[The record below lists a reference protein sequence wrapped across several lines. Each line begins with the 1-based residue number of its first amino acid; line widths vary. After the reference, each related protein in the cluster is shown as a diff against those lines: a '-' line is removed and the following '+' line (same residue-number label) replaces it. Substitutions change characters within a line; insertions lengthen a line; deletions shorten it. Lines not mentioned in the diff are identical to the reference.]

1 MSLNDKTEQLYTLI
15 HKINRKLRN
24 PKFDSTDQH
33 ILPPITKVQWWI
45 LKTVWER
52 KQCTAGYLAKMIGV
66 RPSTMSQ
73 MLERLEK
80 AGYVS
85 RFTDPADARVRI
97 ICLTDRGQNIYHH
110 SEFKFVEKLAGPLGC
125 LTPKEQQFL
134 IVLLE
139 KLAKHF
145 PQQKND

>member
-1 MSLNDKTEQLYTLI
+1 MSLYDKTEHLYTLI

-33 ILPPITKVQWWI
+33 VLPPITKVQWWI

-73 MLERLEK
+73 MLDRLEN
-80 AGYVS
+80 ADFIV
-85 RFTDPADARVRI
+85 RFTDAADARVRI
-97 ICLTDRGQNIYHH
+97 ICLTDKGQNIFHH
-110 SEFKFVEKLAGPLGC
+110 SESKFVEKLAGPLGY
-125 LTPKEQQFL
+125 LTPEEQQFL
-134 IVLLE
+134 ILLME
-139 KLAKHF
+139 KLARHF
-145 PQQKND
+145 PKQNND